1 MKRRDFTKKAL
12 LGALGAGMLTGCGD
26 GSSGESGPSGPD
38 SQESGGPSVI
48 TGPRVRWRLASSFSR
63 SIDTIFGA
71 AEVLADRVSEL
82 TEGRFEIRSYPG
94 GELVPS
100 LEVLGNVQSG
110 TVQMGHA
117 ASYYFI
123 GKNPALAFDAT
134 VPFGLTA
141 RQYNAWIYH
150 GGGLELLREL
160 FADFNVINF
169 PGGNTGMQMGGWF
182 RVLVESLSDLNGLK
196 MRIPGLGGQV
206 MNQMGVNTQVYPSGE
221 IYPALERGAIDA
233 AEWVGPY
240 DDEKLGFH
248 EVAPYYYYPGWWEPG
263 PALTFYVNRD
273 AWNELP
279 STYQKAVEVAAADAN
294 VNMLAQYDHKNP
306 AALERLLEQGTELK
320 RFPDEI
326 MSRAREVTTQLL
338 EDEAAQNEQ
347 YRRIYESYKKAREDS
362 YRWFGT
368 AERAYADFA
377 FQNEAFD
384 A

>member
-1 MKRRDFTKKAL
+1 MDRRDFTRTAI
-12 LGALGAGMLTGCGD
+12 LGALGAGALTACGD
-26 GSSGESGPSGPD
+26 NAGDEAASPSED
-38 SQESGGPSVI
+38 AAGGPNVI
-48 TGPRVRWRLASSFSR
+48 TGPSVRWRLASSFSR
-63 SIDTIFGA
+63 SLDTIYGA
-71 AEVLADRVSEL
+71 AEFLAERVGEL
-82 TEGRFEIRSYPG
+82 TEGKFDIRCYPG
-94 GELVPS
+94 GELIPS
-100 LEVLGNVQSG
+100 LEVLSNVQTG

-141 RQYNAWIYH
+141 RQYNAWLYH
-150 GGGLELLREL
+150 GGGMDLMRDL
-160 FADFNVINF
+160 FSDFNVINF

-182 RVLVESLSDLNGLK
+182 RVAVDALSDLNGLK

-206 MNQMGVNTQVYPSGE
+206 MNEMGVNTQVYPSGE

-263 PALTFYVNRD
+263 PALTFYVNRESYD
-273 AWNELP
+273 DLP
-279 STYQKAVEVAAADAN
+279 STYQHAIEVAASEAN
-294 VNMLAQYDHKNP
+294 VNMLAAYDHKNP
-306 AALERLLEQGTELK
+306 AALQRLLDQGTELR
-320 RFPDEI
+320 RFPDEV
-326 MSRAREVTTQLL
+326 MSRAQEVTRQLL

-347 YRRIYESYKKAREDS
+347 YRTIYESYKAARADS

-377 FQNEAFD
+377 FGAG